1 MPWSLQSQELGAEA
15 WETGGEEVMFCSGY
29 LGIPE
34 MWRIRTLTS
43 TDDDNQLTQAQLSG
57 PLFLCEVVPLV
68 HPTGP
73 GYPACRI
80 LLVLSHND
88 DDNDNDGDDSG
99 GGGGDGLN
107 LVVRH
112 HAVVVLH
119 EDGAPLGELGAR
131 VVTLALLLCPLQ
143 EDVLAG
149 HGGRH

>member
-1 MPWSLQSQELGAEA
+1 M
-15 WETGGEEVMFCSGY
+15 
-29 LGIPE
+29 
-34 MWRIRTLTS
+34 TS

-57 PLFLCEVVPLV
+57 PLFLSEVVPLV
-68 HPTGP
+68 HPTRP

-88 DDNDNDGDDSG
+88 DDNVNDGDDSG
-99 GGGGDGLN
+99 GVGGGGGLD

-131 VVTLALLLCPLQ
+131 AVTLALLLSPLQ
-143 EDVLAG
+143 EHILAG
-149 HGGRH
+149 QAGRH

>member
-1 MPWSLQSQELGAEA
+1 M
-15 WETGGEEVMFCSGY
+15 
-29 LGIPE
+29 
-34 MWRIRTLTS
+34 TS
-43 TDDDNQLTQAQLSG
+43 TDDNQLTQAQLSG

-73 GYPACRI
+73 GDPACRI

-88 DDNDNDGDDSG
+88 DDNDNDGDDSGGVGG

-131 VVTLALLLCPLQ
+131 LVMLALLLGPLQ

-149 HGGRH
+149 QAGRH